1 MNVTALYFLPA
12 QTCHVSCVYDQLPS
26 LSGQLEPVD
35 QSPAS
40 LQPDGSCSVPYNKT
54 LTRACSYANA
64 RTRSGHPAQMHAY
77 AHIQVHG
84 LSFTHTHTHTHT
96 HTCYLVARDFTIL
109 NFNPTIVSP
118 FAAIYIYIYTH
129 THPHTFQYK
138 LYYMRRR
145 RSFRYLSRSLR
156 GRARGLRTR
165 LQERRAGG

>member
-64 RTRSGHPAQMHAY
+64 RTRSEHPAQMRSY
-77 AHIQVHG
+77 AHMQVHG
-84 LSFTHTHTHTHT
+84 LFHSHTHTCYLEPDAHTYTLTHYPHACYFDHITIAKITHFCTHTHTHT
-96 HTCYLVARDFTIL
+96 D
-109 NFNPTIVSP
+109 
-118 FAAIYIYIYTH
+118 
-129 THPHTFQYK
+129 TFPPD
-138 LYYMRRR
+138 
-145 RSFRYLSRSLR
+145 S
-156 GRARGLRTR
+156 
-165 LQERRAGG
+165 